1 MTKVYIVH
9 HEHLLDDCD
18 EVKLIG
24 VYSSEEMAERAV
36 ERCQELPGFREHPD
50 GFHIDA
56 YPRDEDHWTS
66 GFMTARPGEDSG

>member
-9 HEHLLDDCD
+9 HEYLLDERN

-24 VYSSEEMAERAV
+24 VYSSQEMAEHAV
-36 ERCQELPGFREHPD
+36 ERFRGLPGFREHPD

-56 YPRDEDHWTS
+56 YPIDEDHWTS
-66 GFMTARPGEDSG
+66 GFVTVRPGEDSG